1 MPSNTTTFAPILTP
15 EQVGTLVITPLT
27 QLSIAGQTMTVVQTS
42 SHTYRIPIV
51 TADPSASFVAE
62 AAEIPVTDAAV
73 TELNVTPSKL
83 AALSVIS
90 RELADDST
98 PAATSTIGDGITRDL
113 QRKLDQA
120 LFSATT
126 TNGPGGLPG
135 VSGVSAVSAGAAYA
149 NLDPFSDALYT
160 SANNNGTIDSWVT
173 NPTTAMAL
181 SKLKAGS
188 ALNSALLQ
196 PDPTQ
201 PGKRQISGV
210 PLLVSPAVPVANNQV
225 WGIPRDFC
233 YFVIRTGAEILA
245 DRSVFFTSDRIALR
259 ATMRVGFGFP
269 NPASIVKIATT

>member
-1 MPSNTTTFAPILTP
+1 MPSNTSTFSAILTP
-15 EQVGTLVITPLT
+15 EQVGQLVVTPLT
-27 QLSIAGQTMTVVQTS
+27 QLSIAGQTMTTVHTS
-42 SHTYRIPIV
+42 SHNYRIPIV
-51 TADPSASFVAE
+51 TADPSASFVPE
-62 AAEIPVTDAAV
+62 AGEIPVTDAAV

-98 PAATSTIGDGITRDL
+98 PAAAQTIGDGITRDL

-135 VSGVSAVSAGAAYA
+135 VSGISAVSAGASYA

-173 NPTTAMAL
+173 NPATAMTL
-181 SKLKAGS
+181 SKLKAGT
-188 ALNSALLQ
+188 ALNSSLLQ

-210 PLLVSPAVPVANNQV
+210 PLLVSPAVPTANNQV

-269 NPASIVKIATT
+269 NPASIAKIATT